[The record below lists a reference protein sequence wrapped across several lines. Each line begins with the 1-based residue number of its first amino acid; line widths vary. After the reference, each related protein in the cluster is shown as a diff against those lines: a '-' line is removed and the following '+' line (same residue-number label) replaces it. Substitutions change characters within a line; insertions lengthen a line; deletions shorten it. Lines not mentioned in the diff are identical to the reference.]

1 MKLTKGN
8 IWWSIQNYMS
18 ILYRSVQTCSKYI
31 ENEKKWKVKRLV
43 EAIHSLTSSETKQ
56 KKICDKNLG
65 NVRKK
70 IYLHITS

>member
-31 ENEKKWKVKRLV
+31 ENEKKWKVERLV
-43 EAIHSLTSSETKQ
+43 EAFHSLASSEAKQ

-65 NVRKK
+65 NVR
-70 IYLHITS
+70 

>member
-1 MKLTKGN
+1 MMKYVY
-8 IWWSIQNYMS
+8 IIQFCPD
-18 ILYRSVQTCSKYI
+18 VQTCSKYI

-43 EAIHSLTSSETKQ
+43 EAFHILTSSEAKQ

-70 IYLHITS
+70 IFV